1 MFHDTKI
8 GCEECLIWQGTNPTI
23 WEFFFFFFFKFQSRR
38 IYFSMELLVY
48 PYLIVTNNNKSIE
61 KFIRYNERFKKHPV
75 YNSV

>member
-8 GCEECLIWQGTNPTI
+8 AKNVWFEAQTRRFGN
-23 WEFFFFFFFKFQSRR
+23 FSFFFFKFQSRR
-38 IYFSMELLVY
+38 IYFSMGLLAY

>member
-8 GCEECLIWQGTNPTI
+8 GCEECLIWGTNPTI
-23 WEFFFFFFFKFQSRR
+23 WEFFFFFFKFQSRR
-38 IYFSMELLVY
+38 IYFSMELLAY
-48 PYLIVTNNNKSIE
+48 PYLTVTNNNKSIE